1 MNPSPTPMKSLFY
14 TILIIGGAFL
24 AYDYFLAP
32 PGQKIVFKSLNPPK
46 QKAAPVKPAAPPQP
60 VVAETVPAPAKTVMQ
75 EPPPPVTP
83 APPPTP
89 AAPAPAAASKGPKF
103 DPIEV
108 LTGNWLKI
116 PPSAFPRE
124 VKLLQDAMFKMSVG
138 GSKVAAGGIAFAI
151 SAENGVITLAPTATS
166 PARAQLPIDGTDL
179 KARLNETYEKWKV
192 LRTEELKAIA
202 AKKTQQQ
209 AVQPVASAPSS
220 SEVEA
225 GGKPVRAGNGSYPLL
240 LSSMRSGQVTEVTPE
255 NVTGWQEAQPTT
267 VQGKNGW
274 VVKVN
279 FNAKTVFGPQPA
291 EAQAIVLDGRVTGWY
306 FTGSGE
312 EIP

>member
-1 MNPSPTPMKSLFY
+1 MKSLFY
-14 TILIIGGAFL
+14 TILIIGGVFC
-24 AYDYFLAP
+24 AYDFFLAP
-32 PGQKIVFKSLNPPK
+32 PGQKIVFKSLNTPK
-46 QKAAPVKPAAPPQP
+46 QQVVPSKPVEAPKPVVVEKIPEPVKPM
-60 VVAETVPAPAKTVMQ
+60 TV
-75 EPPPPVTP
+75 EPPKPV
-83 APPPTP
+83 APMP
-89 AAPAPAAASKGPKF
+89 APAPAPVAESKGPKF

-116 PPSAFPRE
+116 PPTAFPRE
-124 VKLLQDAMFKMSVG
+124 VKLLQDAEFKMSVG
-138 GSKVAAGGIAFAI
+138 ASKVAAGGVAFALA
-151 SAENGVITLAPTATS
+151 AENGMLVLAPTATS

-179 KARLNETYEKWKV
+179 KARLNDAYEKWKV
-192 LRTEELKAIA
+192 LRAEELKAIA
-202 AKKTQQQ
+202 AKKSQQQ
-209 AVQPVASAPSS
+209 AAQPVAPEPSS

-240 LSSMRSGQVTEVTPE
+240 IASMQRGQVTEVTPD

-279 FNAKTVFGPQPA
+279 FNAKTVFGPQAA
-291 EAQAIVLDGRVTGWY
+291 EAQAIVLDGKVTGWY

>member
-1 MNPSPTPMKSLFY
+1 MKSLFY
-14 TILIIGGAFL
+14 TILIIGCVFC
-24 AYDYFLAP
+24 AYDFFLAP

-46 QKAAPVKPAAPPQP
+46 QQVVQSKPVEAPKPVVVEKIPEPVKPMTVEPPKPVAPM
-60 VVAETVPAPAKTVMQ
+60 PAP
-75 EPPPPVTP
+75 TP
-83 APPPTP
+83 APV
-89 AAPAPAAASKGPKF
+89 AESKGPKF

-116 PPSAFPRE
+116 PPTAFPRE
-124 VKLLQDAMFKMSVG
+124 VKLLQDAEFKMSVG
-138 GSKVAAGGIAFAI
+138 ASKLAAGGLAFALA
-151 SAENGVITLAPTATS
+151 AENGMLVLAPTATS

-179 KARLNETYEKWKV
+179 KARLHDAYEKWKV
-192 LRTEELKAIA
+192 LRAEELKAIA
-202 AKKTQQQ
+202 AKKSQQQ
-209 AVQPVASAPSS
+209 AAQPVAPAPSS

-225 GGKPVRAGNGSYPLL
+225 SGKPVRAGNGSYPLL
-240 LSSMRSGQVTEVTPE
+240 IASMQRGQVTEVTPD
-255 NVTGWQEAQPTT
+255 NVTGWQEVQPTT

-279 FNAKTVFGPQPA
+279 FNAKTVFGPQAA
-291 EAQAIVLDGRVTGWY
+291 EAQAIVLDGKVTGWY